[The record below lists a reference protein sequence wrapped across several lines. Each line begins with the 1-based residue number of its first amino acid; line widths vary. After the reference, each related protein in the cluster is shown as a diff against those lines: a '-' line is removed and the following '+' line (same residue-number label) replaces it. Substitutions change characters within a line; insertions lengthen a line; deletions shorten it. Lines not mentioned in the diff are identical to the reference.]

1 MPQILDPAKNFAVA
15 NVLTGYAAGITT
27 IVLQSGLGALFP
39 SPSTDGAFNL
49 VYWNATDY
57 PNPSDDP
64 DKEIVRCTARSTDT
78 LTITRAQESTSDVAH
93 DTVGKQYKVAL
104 GWTKK
109 MRDDVEA
116 ELQGIA
122 NYPEVIYNTN
132 NYQIVYFDDLDNI
145 MAGIVSGQIAVYK
158 TNYELGPKY
167 VGANLQ
173 LISAGSLLAGAT
185 DRSVI
190 TCNGFHYAYIN
201 TGASRGMYRI
211 AVGSDISV
219 AGNWTTLTLSGALFT
234 FTARLIGFDGTN
246 FWFTDGSTQFFKAT
260 LSGTTMTQGVS
271 VNVTG
276 SSYSVYSRVNS
287 QYIYAPFGS
296 NPRLRLATLAGALVT
311 NKTIG
316 NVGVVISIASPL
328 YLYTAADINMYIKT
342 IF

>member
-1 MPQILDPAKNFAVA
+1 MATLDPAKNFAIA
-15 NVLTGYAAGITT
+15 NVLTGYAAGATT

-39 SPSTDGAFNL
+39 DPSTDGAFNL
-49 VYWNATDY
+49 TYWNATDY
-57 PNPSDDP
+57 PNPSDDTA
-64 DKEIVRCTARSTDT
+64 KEIIRVTARSTDT
-78 LTITRAQESTSDVAH
+78 FTVTRAQEGTSDVAH
-93 DTVGKQYKVAL
+93 NTVGKQYKVAL

-116 ELQGIA
+116 KFQDID
-122 NYPEVIYNTN
+122 NYPEILYNTN
-132 NYQIVYFDDLDNI
+132 GNEIVYFDDVGNI
-145 MAGIVSGQIAVYK
+145 MAGIVSNQIAVY
-158 TNYELGPKY
+158 TANYDLGTKY
-167 VGANLQ
+167 VGANAQ
-173 LISAGSLLAGAT
+173 VIGASSLFAGAT
-185 DRSVI
+185 GRSVI
-190 TCNGFHYAYIN
+190 TCNGFHYAYVN
-201 TGASRGMYRI
+201 SGASCGMYRI

-260 LSGTTMTQGVS
+260 LSGTTMTQGGS

-276 SSYSVYSRVNS
+276 SSYSSYSRVNS

-296 NPRLRLATLAGALVT
+296 NPRLKLATLAGALVT

-316 NVGVVISIASPL
+316 QTSTVISIVSPL
-328 YLYTAADINMYIKT
+328 YLYTAAGSTMYIKT